1 MPGTRK
7 YNNEQ
12 NKIPVHIKLTL
23 RWKIGKFKET
33 NKQKKKN
40 QIHSTEIMINTTE
53 KNKVG
58 KELGIGEVGYNFKQ
72 VAHRKTQ
79 VRKLNH
85 SKGWMLLGSKLCR

>member
-1 MPGTRK
+1 MKDR
-7 YNNEQ
+7 Q
-12 NKIPVHIKLTL
+12 VQRNKQ
-23 RWKIGKFKET
+23 T
-33 NKQKKKN
+33 NKQN

-85 SKGWMLLGSKLCR
+85 SKG